1 LPNLKQYNVVMK
13 NIITYVIAILFSVTQ
28 YSQSKEECFA
38 NLSIFAEYAK
48 VKNYKAAYQPWVDL
62 KNQCP
67 DLNSAIYVLGERMLK
82 SFIKSSDDSLKVQYQ
97 NDLVDLYDEW
107 LQYFPKTKRG
117 VSEVGKILAIKAQ
130 ALSDYNLADDTE
142 ILKIYDDAFSRDPKS
157 FKSPKGLYNY
167 FKMYFKLY
175 KAGDPNITLEKVFDK
190 YEELTEKF
198 EYEMD
203 VYTSKLD
210 ALLKKEE
217 NSDPLTSREIRNKK
231 VYGVN
236 MVACNTYL
244 NNLNAIIAKE
254 STCENLIPLYRK
266 NFDNFKSDAVW
277 LNRAASRMDSKDCS
291 DDPLFVELVEA
302 LHALNPSANSA
313 YYLGLLNDKSGDTKL
328 AIEYYNESIEL
339 ETDNLKKAKTLYK
352 IALKFKKSRQF
363 SKSRTYANRA
373 LKYQP
378 SMGRAYLLI
387 ANLYA
392 NSANNCGK
400 SQFEKRSIYWLALKQ
415 AKKAASVDASVRKLA
430 NKTAASY
437 EGRAPSKTDI
447 FSEAMGGKTIS
458 FSCWI
463 GKSVTV
469 PSLN

>member
-1 LPNLKQYNVVMK
+1 MRKIVFVLIVLFFS
-13 NIITYVIAILFSVTQ
+13 NIQF
-28 YSQSKEECFA
+28 SQSKEECFA

-48 VKNYKAAYQPWVDL
+48 VKNYKAAYQPWLEL
-62 KNQCP
+62 KKQCP

-82 SFIKSSDDSLKVQYQ
+82 SFIKSSDDTAKLQFQK
-97 NDLVDLYDEW
+97 DLVNLYDEW
-107 LQYFPKTKRG
+107 LQYFPKSKRG

-130 ALSDYNLADDTE
+130 TMLDYKLASDSE
-142 ILKIYDDAFSRDPKS
+142 IVQIYDDAFKKDPKS

-167 FKMYFKLY
+167 FKLYFKMY
-175 KAGDPNITLEKVFDK
+175 KSDDEDVSLEEVFDK

-198 EYEMD
+198 EYEMGA
-203 VYTSKLD
+203 YTAKLD
-210 ALLKKEE
+210 LILKKEE
-217 NSDPLTSREIRNKK
+217 NSTPLSSREIRNKK
-231 VYGVN
+231 VYEVN

-266 NFDNFKSDAVW
+266 NFDSFKYDSVW

-302 LHALNPSANSA
+302 LHELNPSANSA
-313 YYLGLLNDKSGDTKL
+313 YYLGLLNDKKGDSKL
-328 AIEYYNESIEL
+328 AIEYYNESIDL

-352 IALKFKKSRQF
+352 IALKFKKSGQF
-363 SKSRTYANRA
+363 SKSRTYANKA

-378 SMGRAYLLI
+378 SMGKAYLLI
-387 ANLYA
+387 GNLYA
-392 NSANNCGK
+392 SSANNCGT
-400 SQFEKRSIYWLALKQ
+400 SQFEKRSIYWLALKE

-430 NKTAASY
+430 NKTATSY

-447 FSEAMGGKTIS
+447 FSEAMGGKKIS
-458 FSCWI
+458 FNCWI

>member
-1 LPNLKQYNVVMK
+1 MRKIVFVLIVLFIS
-13 NIITYVIAILFSVTQ
+13 NIQF
-28 YSQSKEECFA
+28 SQSEEECFA

-48 VKNYKAAYQPWVDL
+48 VKNYKAAYQPWLEL
-62 KNQCP
+62 KKQCP

-82 SFIKSSDDSLKVQYQ
+82 SFIKSSDDTAKLQFQK
-97 NDLVDLYDEW
+97 DLVNLYDEW
-107 LQYFPKTKRG
+107 LQYFPKSKRG

-130 ALSDYNLADDTE
+130 TMLDYKLASDSE
-142 ILKIYDDAFSRDPKS
+142 IVQIYDDAFKKDPKS

-167 FKMYFKLY
+167 FKLYFKMY
-175 KAGDPNITLEKVFDK
+175 KSDDQDVSLEEVFDK

-198 EYEMD
+198 EYEMGA
-203 VYTSKLD
+203 YTAKLD
-210 ALLKKEE
+210 LILKKEE
-217 NSDPLTSREIRNKK
+217 NSTPLSSREIRNKK
-231 VYGVN
+231 VYEVN

-266 NFDNFKSDAVW
+266 NFDSFKSDSVW

-302 LHALNPSANSA
+302 LHELNPSANSA
-313 YYLGLLNDKSGDTKL
+313 YYLGLLNDKKGDSKL
-328 AIEYYNESIEL
+328 AIEYYNESIDL

-352 IALKFKKSRQF
+352 IALKFKKSGQF
-363 SKSRTYANRA
+363 SKSRTYANKA

-378 SMGRAYLLI
+378 SMGKAYLLI
-387 ANLYA
+387 GNLYA
-392 NSANNCGK
+392 SSANNCGT
-400 SQFEKRSIYWLALKQ
+400 SQFEKRSIYWLALKE

-447 FSEAMGGKTIS
+447 FSEAMGGKKIS
-458 FSCWI
+458 FNCWI

>member
-1 LPNLKQYNVVMK
+1 MRKIVFVLIVLFFS
-13 NIITYVIAILFSVTQ
+13 NIQF
-28 YSQSKEECFA
+28 SQSKEECFA

-48 VKNYKAAYQPWVDL
+48 VKNYKAAYQPWLEL
-62 KNQCP
+62 KKQCP

-82 SFIKSSDDSLKVQYQ
+82 SFIKSSDDTAKLQFQ
-97 NDLVDLYDEW
+97 NDLVNLYDEW
-107 LQYFPKTKRG
+107 LQYFPKSKRG

-130 ALSDYNLADDTE
+130 TMLDYKLASDSE
-142 ILKIYDDAFSRDPKS
+142 IVQIYDDAFKKDPKS

-167 FKMYFKLY
+167 FKLYFKMY
-175 KAGDPNITLEKVFDK
+175 KSDDEDVSLEEVFDK

-198 EYEMD
+198 EYEMGA
-203 VYTSKLD
+203 YTAKLD
-210 ALLKKEE
+210 LILKKEE
-217 NSDPLTSREIRNKK
+217 NSTPLSSREIRNKK
-231 VYGVN
+231 VYEVN

-266 NFDNFKSDAVW
+266 NFDSFKYDSVW

-302 LHALNPSANSA
+302 LHELNPSANSA
-313 YYLGLLNDKSGDTKL
+313 YYLGLLNDKKGDSKL
-328 AIEYYNESIEL
+328 AIEYYNESIDL

-352 IALKFKKSRQF
+352 IALKFKKSGQF
-363 SKSRTYANRA
+363 SKSRTYANKA

-378 SMGRAYLLI
+378 SMGKAYLLI
-387 ANLYA
+387 GNLYA
-392 NSANNCGK
+392 SSANNCGT
-400 SQFEKRSIYWLALKQ
+400 SQFEKRSIYWLALKE

-430 NKTAASY
+430 NKTATSY

-447 FSEAMGGKTIS
+447 FSEAMGGKKIS
-458 FSCWI
+458 FNCWI

>member
-1 LPNLKQYNVVMK
+1 MRKIVFVLFVLFFS
-13 NIITYVIAILFSVTQ
+13 NIQF
-28 YSQSKEECFA
+28 SQSKEECFA

-48 VKNYKAAYQPWVDL
+48 VKNYKAAYQPWLEL
-62 KNQCP
+62 KKQCP

-82 SFIKSSDDSLKVQYQ
+82 SFIKSSDDTAKLQFQK
-97 NDLVDLYDEW
+97 DLVNLYDEW
-107 LQYFPKTKRG
+107 LQYFPKSKRG

-130 ALSDYNLADDTE
+130 TMLDYKLASDSE
-142 ILKIYDDAFSRDPKS
+142 IVQIYDDAFKNDPKS

-167 FKMYFKLY
+167 FKLYFKMY
-175 KAGDPNITLEKVFDK
+175 KSDDQDVSLEEVFDK

-198 EYEMD
+198 EYEMGA
-203 VYTSKLD
+203 YTAKLD
-210 ALLKKEE
+210 LILKKEE
-217 NSDPLTSREIRNKK
+217 NSTPLSSREIRNKK
-231 VYGVN
+231 VYEVN

-266 NFDNFKSDAVW
+266 NFDSFKSDSVW

-302 LHALNPSANSA
+302 LHELNPSANSA
-313 YYLGLLNDKSGDTKL
+313 YYLGLLNDKKGDSKL
-328 AIEYYNESIEL
+328 AIEYYNESIDL

-352 IALKFKKSRQF
+352 IALKFKKSGQF
-363 SKSRTYANRA
+363 SKSRTYANKA

-378 SMGRAYLLI
+378 SMGKAYLLI
-387 ANLYA
+387 GNLYA
-392 NSANNCGK
+392 SSANNCGT
-400 SQFEKRSIYWLALKQ
+400 SQFEKRSIYWLALKE
-415 AKKAASVDASVRKLA
+415 AKKAASVDAAIRKLA

-447 FSEAMGGKTIS
+447 FSEAMGGKKIS
-458 FSCWI
+458 FNCWI

>member
-1 LPNLKQYNVVMK
+1 MRKIVFVLFVLFFS
-13 NIITYVIAILFSVTQ
+13 NIQF
-28 YSQSKEECFA
+28 SQSKEECFA

-48 VKNYKAAYQPWVDL
+48 VKNYKAAYQPWLEL
-62 KNQCP
+62 KKQCP
-67 DLNSAIYVLGERMLK
+67 DLNSAIYVLGERILK
-82 SFIKSSDDSLKVQYQ
+82 SFIKSSDDTAKLQFQK
-97 NDLVDLYDEW
+97 DLINLYDEW
-107 LQYFPKTKRG
+107 LQYFPKSKRG

-130 ALSDYNLADDTE
+130 TMLDYKLASDSE
-142 ILKIYDDAFSRDPKS
+142 IFQIYDDAFKKDPKS

-167 FKMYFKLY
+167 FKLYFKMY
-175 KAGDPNITLEKVFDK
+175 KSDDQDVSLEEIFDK

-198 EYEMD
+198 EYEMGA
-203 VYTSKLD
+203 YTAKLD
-210 ALLKKEE
+210 LILKKEE
-217 NSDPLTSREIRNKK
+217 NSTPLSSREIRNKK
-231 VYGVN
+231 VYEVN

-266 NFDNFKSDAVW
+266 NFDSFKSDSVW

-302 LHALNPSANSA
+302 LHELNPSANSA
-313 YYLGLLNDKSGDTKL
+313 YYLGLLNDKKGDSKL
-328 AIEYYNESIEL
+328 AIEYYNESIDL

-352 IALKFKKSRQF
+352 IALKFKKSGQF
-363 SKSRTYANRA
+363 SKSRTYANKA

-378 SMGRAYLLI
+378 SMGKAYLLI
-387 ANLYA
+387 GNLYA
-392 NSANNCGK
+392 SSANNCGT
-400 SQFEKRSIYWLALKQ
+400 SQFEKRSIYWLALKE
-415 AKKAASVDASVRKLA
+415 AKKAASVDASIRKLA

-447 FSEAMGGKTIS
+447 FSEAMGGKKIS
-458 FSCWI
+458 FNCWI

>member
-1 LPNLKQYNVVMK
+1 MRKIVFVLIVLFFS
-13 NIITYVIAILFSVTQ
+13 NIQF
-28 YSQSKEECFA
+28 SQSKEECFA

-48 VKNYKAAYQPWVDL
+48 VKNYKAAYQPWLEL
-62 KNQCP
+62 KKQCP

-82 SFIKSSDDSLKVQYQ
+82 SFIKSSDDTAKLQFQK
-97 NDLVDLYDEW
+97 DLVNLYDEW
-107 LQYFPKTKRG
+107 LQYFPKSKRG

-130 ALSDYNLADDTE
+130 TMLDYKLASDSE
-142 ILKIYDDAFSRDPKS
+142 IVQIYDDAFKKDPKS

-167 FKMYFKLY
+167 FKLYFKMY
-175 KAGDPNITLEKVFDK
+175 KSDDQDVSLEEVFDK

-198 EYEMD
+198 EYEMGA
-203 VYTSKLD
+203 YTAKLD
-210 ALLKKEE
+210 LILKKEE
-217 NSDPLTSREIRNKK
+217 NSTPLSSREIRNKK
-231 VYGVN
+231 VYEVN

-266 NFDNFKSDAVW
+266 NFDSFKSDSVW

-302 LHALNPSANSA
+302 LHELNPSANSA
-313 YYLGLLNDKSGDTKL
+313 YYLGLLNDKKGDSKL
-328 AIEYYNESIEL
+328 AIEYYNESIDL

-352 IALKFKKSRQF
+352 IALKFKKSGQF
-363 SKSRTYANRA
+363 SKSRTYANKA

-378 SMGRAYLLI
+378 SMGKAYLLI
-387 ANLYA
+387 GNLYA
-392 NSANNCGK
+392 SSANNCGT
-400 SQFEKRSIYWLALKQ
+400 SQFEKRSIYWLALKE
-415 AKKAASVDASVRKLA
+415 AKKAASVDASIRKLA

-447 FSEAMGGKTIS
+447 FSEAMGGKKIS
-458 FSCWI
+458 FNCWI

>member
-1 LPNLKQYNVVMK
+1 MRKIVFVLIVLFFS
-13 NIITYVIAILFSVTQ
+13 NIQF
-28 YSQSKEECFA
+28 SQSKEECFA

-48 VKNYKAAYQPWVDL
+48 VKNYKAAYQPWLEL
-62 KNQCP
+62 KKQCP

-82 SFIKSSDDSLKVQYQ
+82 SFIKSSNDTAKLQFQK
-97 NDLVDLYDEW
+97 DLVNLYDEW
-107 LQYFPKTKRG
+107 LQYFPKSKRG

-130 ALSDYNLADDTE
+130 TMLDYKLASDSE
-142 ILKIYDDAFSRDPKS
+142 IVQIYDDAFKKDPKS

-167 FKMYFKLY
+167 FKLYFKMY
-175 KAGDPNITLEKVFDK
+175 KSDDQDVSLEEVFDK

-198 EYEMD
+198 EYEMGA
-203 VYTSKLD
+203 YTAKLD
-210 ALLKKEE
+210 LILKKEE
-217 NSDPLTSREIRNKK
+217 NSTPLSSREIRNKK
-231 VYGVN
+231 VYEVN

-266 NFDNFKSDAVW
+266 NFDSFKSDSVW

-302 LHALNPSANSA
+302 LHELNPSANSA
-313 YYLGLLNDKSGDTKL
+313 YYLGLLNDKKGDSKL
-328 AIEYYNESIEL
+328 AIEYYNESIDL

-352 IALKFKKSRQF
+352 IALKFKKSGQF
-363 SKSRTYANRA
+363 SKSRTYANKA

-378 SMGRAYLLI
+378 SMGKAYLLI
-387 ANLYA
+387 GNLYA
-392 NSANNCGK
+392 SSANNCGT
-400 SQFEKRSIYWLALKQ
+400 SQFEKRSIYWLALKE

-447 FSEAMGGKTIS
+447 FSEAMGGKKIS
-458 FSCWI
+458 FNCWI

>member
-1 LPNLKQYNVVMK
+1 MRKIVFVLIVLFFS
-13 NIITYVIAILFSVTQ
+13 NIQF
-28 YSQSKEECFA
+28 SQSKEECFA

-48 VKNYKAAYQPWVDL
+48 VKNYKAAYQPWLEL
-62 KNQCP
+62 KKQCP

-82 SFIKSSDDSLKVQYQ
+82 SFIKSSDDTAKLQFQK
-97 NDLVDLYDEW
+97 DLVNLYDEW
-107 LQYFPKTKRG
+107 LQYFPKSKRG

-130 ALSDYNLADDTE
+130 TMLDYKLASDSE
-142 ILKIYDDAFSRDPKS
+142 IVQIYDDAFKNDPKS

-167 FKMYFKLY
+167 FKLYFKMY
-175 KAGDPNITLEKVFDK
+175 KSNDQDVSLEEVFDK

-198 EYEMD
+198 EYEMGA
-203 VYTSKLD
+203 YTAKLD
-210 ALLKKEE
+210 LILKKEE
-217 NSDPLTSREIRNKK
+217 NSTPLSSREIRNKK
-231 VYGVN
+231 VYEVN

-266 NFDNFKSDAVW
+266 NFDSFKSDSVW

-302 LHALNPSANSA
+302 LHELNPSANSA
-313 YYLGLLNDKSGDTKL
+313 YYLGLLNDKKGDSKL
-328 AIEYYNESIEL
+328 AIEYYNESIDL

-352 IALKFKKSRQF
+352 IALKFKKSGQF
-363 SKSRTYANRA
+363 SKSRTYANKA

-378 SMGRAYLLI
+378 SMGKAYLLI
-387 ANLYA
+387 GNLYA
-392 NSANNCGK
+392 SSANNCGT
-400 SQFEKRSIYWLALKQ
+400 SQFEKRSIYWLALKE

-447 FSEAMGGKTIS
+447 FSEAMGGKKIS
-458 FSCWI
+458 FNCWI

>member
-1 LPNLKQYNVVMK
+1 MRKIVFVLIVLFFS
-13 NIITYVIAILFSVTQ
+13 NIQF
-28 YSQSKEECFA
+28 SQSKEECFA

-48 VKNYKAAYQPWVDL
+48 VKNYKAAYQPWLEL
-62 KNQCP
+62 KKQCP

-82 SFIKSSDDSLKVQYQ
+82 SFIKSSDDTAKLQFQ
-97 NDLVDLYDEW
+97 NDLVNLYDEW
-107 LQYFPKTKRG
+107 LQYFPKSKRG

-130 ALSDYNLADDTE
+130 TMLDYKLASDSE
-142 ILKIYDDAFSRDPKS
+142 IVQIYDDAFKNDPKS

-167 FKMYFKLY
+167 FKLYFKMY
-175 KAGDPNITLEKVFDK
+175 KSDDEDVSLEEVFDK

-198 EYEMD
+198 EYEMGA
-203 VYTSKLD
+203 YTAKLD
-210 ALLKKEE
+210 LILKKEE
-217 NSDPLTSREIRNKK
+217 NSTPLSSREIRNKK
-231 VYGVN
+231 VYEVN

-266 NFDNFKSDAVW
+266 NFDSFKYDSVW

-302 LHALNPSANSA
+302 LHELNPSANSA
-313 YYLGLLNDKSGDTKL
+313 YYLGLLNDKKGDSKL
-328 AIEYYNESIEL
+328 AIEYYNESIDL

-352 IALKFKKSRQF
+352 IALKFKKSGQF
-363 SKSRTYANRA
+363 SKSRTYANKA

-378 SMGRAYLLI
+378 SMGKAYLLI
-387 ANLYA
+387 GNLYA
-392 NSANNCGK
+392 SSANNCGT
-400 SQFEKRSIYWLALKQ
+400 SQFEKRSIYWLALKE

-430 NKTAASY
+430 NKTATSY

-447 FSEAMGGKTIS
+447 FSEAMGGKKIS
-458 FSCWI
+458 FNCWI

>member
-1 LPNLKQYNVVMK
+1 MRKIVFVLIALFFS
-13 NIITYVIAILFSVTQ
+13 NIQF
-28 YSQSKEECFA
+28 SQSKEECFA

-48 VKNYKAAYQPWVDL
+48 VKNYKAAYQPWLEL
-62 KNQCP
+62 KKQCP

-82 SFIKSSDDSLKVQYQ
+82 SFIKSSDDTAKLQFQK
-97 NDLVDLYDEW
+97 DLVNLYDEW
-107 LQYFPKTKRG
+107 LQYFPKSKRG

-130 ALSDYNLADDTE
+130 TMLDYKLASDSE
-142 ILKIYDDAFSRDPKS
+142 IVQIYDDAFKKDPKS

-167 FKMYFKLY
+167 FKLYFKMY
-175 KAGDPNITLEKVFDK
+175 KSDDQDVSLEEVFDK

-198 EYEMD
+198 EYEMGA
-203 VYTSKLD
+203 YTAKLD
-210 ALLKKEE
+210 LILKKEE
-217 NSDPLTSREIRNKK
+217 NSTPLSSREIRNKK
-231 VYGVN
+231 VYEVN

-266 NFDNFKSDAVW
+266 NFDSFKSDSVW

-302 LHALNPSANSA
+302 LHELNPSANSA
-313 YYLGLLNDKSGDTKL
+313 YYLGLLNDKKGDSKL
-328 AIEYYNESIEL
+328 AIEYYNESIDL

-352 IALKFKKSRQF
+352 IALKFKKSGQF
-363 SKSRTYANRA
+363 SKSRTYANKA

-378 SMGRAYLLI
+378 SMGKAYLLI
-387 ANLYA
+387 GNLYA
-392 NSANNCGK
+392 SSANNCGT
-400 SQFEKRSIYWLALKQ
+400 SQFEKRSIYWLALKE

-447 FSEAMGGKTIS
+447 FSEAMGGKKIS
-458 FSCWI
+458 FNCWI

>member
-1 LPNLKQYNVVMK
+1 MRKIVFVLIVLFFS
-13 NIITYVIAILFSVTQ
+13 NIQF
-28 YSQSKEECFA
+28 SQSKEECFA

-48 VKNYKAAYQPWVDL
+48 VKNYKAAYQPWLEL
-62 KNQCP
+62 KKQCP

-82 SFIKSSDDSLKVQYQ
+82 SFIKSSDDTAKLQFQK
-97 NDLVDLYDEW
+97 DLVNLYDEW
-107 LQYFPKTKRG
+107 LQYFPKSKRG

-130 ALSDYNLADDTE
+130 TMLDYKLASDSE
-142 ILKIYDDAFSRDPKS
+142 IVQIYDDAFKKDPKS

-167 FKMYFKLY
+167 FKLYFKMY
-175 KAGDPNITLEKVFDK
+175 KSDDQDVSLEEVFDK

-198 EYEMD
+198 EYEMGA
-203 VYTSKLD
+203 YTAKLD
-210 ALLKKEE
+210 LILKKEE
-217 NSDPLTSREIRNKK
+217 NSTPLSSREIRNKK
-231 VYGVN
+231 VYEVN
-236 MVACNTYL
+236 MVACDTYL

-266 NFDNFKSDAVW
+266 NFDSFKSDSVW

-302 LHALNPSANSA
+302 LHELNPSANSA
-313 YYLGLLNDKSGDTKL
+313 YYLGLLNDKKGDSKL
-328 AIEYYNESIEL
+328 AIEYYNESIDL

-352 IALKFKKSRQF
+352 IALKFKKSGQF
-363 SKSRTYANRA
+363 SKSRTYANKA

-378 SMGRAYLLI
+378 SMGKAYLLI
-387 ANLYA
+387 GNLYA
-392 NSANNCGK
+392 SSANNCGT
-400 SQFEKRSIYWLALKQ
+400 SQFEKRSIYWLALKE

-447 FSEAMGGKTIS
+447 FSEAMGGKKIS
-458 FSCWI
+458 FNCWI
-463 GKSVTV
+463 GESVTV